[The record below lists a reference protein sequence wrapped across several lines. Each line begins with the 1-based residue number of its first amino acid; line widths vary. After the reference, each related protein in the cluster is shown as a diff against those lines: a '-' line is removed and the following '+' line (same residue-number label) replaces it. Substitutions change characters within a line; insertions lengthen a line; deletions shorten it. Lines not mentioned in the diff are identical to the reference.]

1 MPTEWHVAPTAPRAF
16 FEALPEL
23 HPLTAQVL
31 YARGY
36 RDPELVRLFLAPP
49 RVEQLQL
56 SDLERAT
63 ARLLRAV
70 HNQER
75 IAVYGDYDCDGVS
88 ATALM
93 TEVLTALGAD
103 VRAYIPHRFDEGYG
117 LNVEAIERLHA
128 EGARVIVSVDCG
140 VRAFDEAERARALGV
155 DLIITDH
162 HALMEGRVPRAFAVV
177 HPQREG
183 EAAWAELAGVGVAF
197 QLAARLLE
205 EGTSLRLLRQPLAA
219 ESLLDLVAV
228 GTVADVVPLVGA
240 NRALVR
246 AGLERLNQAPRLG
259 LAALIEAA
267 RLPLGA
273 LNAEHIG
280 FGLGP
285 RLNAAGRLNT
295 ALDAY
300 ALLVAQAAEDARRL
314 AQQLDAQNAERQRLT
329 DRISRAAERLALQE
343 EETPPLLF
351 AASPEFNAGVIGLAA
366 QRLAERHHA
375 PTVVVQIEGERA
387 RGSCR
392 SVEGFHITQALD
404 QMQDLFDKHG
414 GHATAAGFTLP
425 AARLP
430 VLRQRLH
437 ALATA
442 LRPAEGWRR
451 VLRADAAFDLSALA
465 RLADV
470 DGKAL
475 RDLQRL
481 EPHGAGNP
489 RPLFLLRGAVV
500 HRVRRVGRADEDSA
514 SHLSLQLR
522 DQRRAVW
529 DAIGWRLGHRAAE
542 LREGMSI
549 QLMARLGVSAWDGVR
564 RLQIEVLDFRPA

>member
-1 MPTEWHVAPTAPRAF
+1 MPTEWHVAPTVPRAF

-162 HALMEGRVPRAFAVV
+162 HVLMEGRVPRAFAVV

-205 EGTSLRLLRQPLAA
+205 EGTSLGLLRQPLAA

-375 PTVVVQIEGERA
+375 PAVVVQIEGERA

-481 EPHGAGNP
+481 EPHGASNP

-500 HRVRRVGRADEDSA
+500 HRVRRVGRADEDNA
-514 SHLSLQLR
+514 PHLSLQLR